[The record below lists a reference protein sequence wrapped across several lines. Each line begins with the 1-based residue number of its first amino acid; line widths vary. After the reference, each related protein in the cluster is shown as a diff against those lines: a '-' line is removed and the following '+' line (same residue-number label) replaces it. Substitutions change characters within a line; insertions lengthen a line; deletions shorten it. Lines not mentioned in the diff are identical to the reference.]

1 VVAHLHYVQIG
12 AFVFPLFA
20 ALYFWFP
27 KITGRL
33 LSERLG
39 KWHFWLFFLGMNV
52 TFFPMHFLGLRG
64 MTRRVYT
71 YLPESG
77 FESLSRIATVGAVIM
92 FVAMVIFVV
101 NVARTLKSGAPAG
114 DDPWGAHTL
123 EWATSSPPP
132 SYDFLHIPVVQG
144 LYALWERAP
153 DRPVVAGMGTARPEV
168 LVTSVTDA
176 EPESR
181 HEHPGPTI
189 APLLAAIAVGV
200 VFIPGIFTP
209 WAFPVGAALLYP
221 ALLLWMKRGKKEPH
235 ERTYAEELI

>member
-1 VVAHLHYVQIG
+1 
-12 AFVFPLFA
+12 
-20 ALYFWFP
+20 
-27 KITGRL
+27 
-33 LSERLG
+33 
-39 KWHFWLFFLGMNV
+39 
-52 TFFPMHFLGLRG
+52 
-64 MTRRVYT
+64 
-71 YLPESG
+71 
-77 FESLSRIATVGAVIM
+77 LSRIATVGAVIM

-132 SYDFLHIPVVQG
+132 AYDFLHIPVVQG
-144 LYALWERAP
+144 LYALWERTP
-153 DRPVVAGMGTARPEV
+153 DRPVVVGMGTTRQEV
-168 LVTSVTDA
+168 LLTSVMDA